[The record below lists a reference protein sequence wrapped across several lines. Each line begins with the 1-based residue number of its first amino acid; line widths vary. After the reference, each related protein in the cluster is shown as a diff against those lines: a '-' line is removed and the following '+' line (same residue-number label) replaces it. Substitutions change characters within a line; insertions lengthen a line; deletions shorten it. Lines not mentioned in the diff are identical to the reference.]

1 LTWQLAYS
9 DEGTTMGAI
18 DNTAV
23 GTDAV
28 ARVREFY
35 DLLLRGRG
43 DDVAQFVEA
52 NFAEDATLS
61 RPESLPGGGS
71 LTGAKG
77 IAKFMRA
84 AASAVAGL
92 TLRSV
97 HQAPSSNEVSVFAE
111 IALNLGPTATT
122 AIEWWTFT
130 GEEVTSLR
138 AYYWDTAA
146 ILAAAKR

>member
-1 LTWQLAYS
+1 MSTIENGVIAANA
-9 DEGTTMGAI
+9 E
-18 DNTAV
+18 
-23 GTDAV
+23 

-35 DLLLRGRG
+35 DLLLEGRG
-43 DDVAQFVEA
+43 DDIASFVES

-71 LTGAKG
+71 LTGAKR

-84 AASAVAGL
+84 AASGVAGL

-97 HQAPSSNEVSVFAE
+97 HHSPSSHEVNVFAE
-111 IALNLGPTATT
+111 VAFTLDGTATT

-130 GEEVTSLR
+130 AAGVTSLR

-146 ILAAAKR
+146 ILKAIPTA

>member
-1 LTWQLAYS
+1 MSTIENHAV
-9 DEGTTMGAI
+9 AI
-18 DNTAV
+18 DAE
-23 GTDAV
+23 

-35 DLLLRGRG
+35 DLLDQGRG
-43 DDVAQFVEA
+43 DDVARFVEA

-61 RPESLPGGGS
+61 RPKSLPGGGS
-71 LTGAKG
+71 LIGARG

-84 AASAVAGL
+84 AAAGVAGL

-97 HQAPSSNEVSVFAE
+97 HQSSSSDEINVFAE
-111 IALNLGPTATT
+111 VALTLGGTATT

-130 GEEVTSLR
+130 PAGVTSLR

-146 ILAAAKR
+146 ILKAIPTA

>member
-1 LTWQLAYS
+1 MSTIENNAV
-9 DEGTTMGAI
+9 DT
-18 DNTAV
+18 TAV
-23 GTDAV
+23 D
-28 ARVREFY
+28 RVREFY
-35 DLLLRGRG
+35 DLLAHGRG
-43 DDVAQFVEA
+43 DDVANFVEA
-52 NFAEDATLS
+52 NFADDATLS

-92 TLRSV
+92 TLQSV
-97 HQAPSSNEVSVFAE
+97 HQSSSSNEVSVFAE
-111 IALNLGPTATT
+111 IALDLGGTATT

-130 GEEVTSLR
+130 GEDVTSIR

>member
-1 LTWQLAYS
+1 MSTIENNAV
-9 DEGTTMGAI
+9 DT
-18 DNTAV
+18 TAV
-23 GTDAV
+23 D
-28 ARVREFY
+28 RVREFY
-35 DLLLRGRG
+35 DLLAHGRG
-43 DDVAQFVEA
+43 DDVANFVEA
-52 NFAEDATLS
+52 NFADDATLT

-92 TLRSV
+92 TLQSV
-97 HQAPSSNEVSVFAE
+97 HQSSSSNEVSVFAE
-111 IALNLGPTATT
+111 IALNLGGTATT

-130 GEEVTSLR
+130 GEDVTSLR